1 MGDYFKHWLEMGEK
15 IKNQPKIFNVNWFR
29 TDSSGNFLW
38 PGYGDNLRVL
48 EWIIGRCKGSI
59 DASRTPIGFVPY
71 EKDID
76 TDGLDLKPGNL
87 TSLLEIDNEQWLKEA
102 EEIRQFYSKFESK
115 FPVELNFELEN
126 LINRLK
132 AN

>member
-1 MGDYFKHWLEMGEK
+1 MGDYFKHWLEMGKK

-59 DASRTPIGFVPY
+59 DASSHAYR
-71 EKDID
+71 
-76 TDGLDLKPGNL
+76 
-87 TSLLEIDNEQWLKEA
+87 
-102 EEIRQFYSKFESK
+102 FYT
-115 FPVELNFELEN
+115 L
-126 LINRLK
+126 
-132 AN
+132 